1 LPFRHDRAIFGTLG
15 HPGQPPKNGAQSVSR
30 VEELAKMETANAHS
44 KRVLTEP
51 FIKAL
56 KAAPD
61 GKRYSVPDALVPGLL
76 VRVSAKGT
84 KSFVLWKRWNGA
96 QNPSTRALGRVGALT
111 LAKARDKARAWLD
124 IRSRGDDPRE
134 LEMER
139 REKEAERKAL
149 TFGTVMDDYLAR
161 VVRKRRHAKDDER
174 EIRKELLPRWKNKPL
189 SAITRRD
196 VVRLIDTITDRGA
209 QRQAHNIFGHIRAF
223 FRWAIERGAY
233 GIELSPCTTIR
244 PASLIG
250 KKATRDRVLNDDEI
264 RALWH
269 ACDRKVGFPF
279 GPALLLLLL
288 TGQRKLE
295 IGNAR
300 WSEIDL
306 DAKTLTIP
314 ASRFKTAT
322 IHVVPLSE
330 DAMMIVE
337 GLPRFEGPED
347 FLFTLDGR
355 RAVTGY
361 STAKER
367 VDEFMRTELGELAPW
382 TIHDL
387 RRTVRTRLA
396 ALRVNSD
403 VAEAVLGHVKPGVIG
418 IYDRHRYDDEKREAL
433 QAWAI
438 KLRSI
443 VGLDTMGNVVTLRQ
457 A

>member
-1 LPFRHDRAIFGTLG
+1 
-15 HPGQPPKNGAQSVSR
+15 
-30 VEELAKMETANAHS
+30 MESTSARS

-84 KSFVLWKRWNGA
+84 KSYVLWKRWNGA
-96 QNPSTRALGRVGALT
+96 QNPSTRALGRVGSLT
-111 LAKARDKARAWLD
+111 LAQARDKARDWLD
-124 IRSRGDDPRE
+124 IRSRGDDPKE
-134 LEMER
+134 LEKER

-149 TFGTVMDDYLAR
+149 TFGMVMDDYLVR

-196 VVRLIDTITDRGA
+196 VVKVIDTITDRNA
-209 QRQAHNIFGHIRAF
+209 PQQARHIFGHVRHF

-233 GIELSPCTTIR
+233 GIEVSPCANIR
-244 PASLIG
+244 PQSLIG
-250 KKATRDRVLNDDEI
+250 RRTTRDRVLTDDEI

-269 ACDRKVGFPF
+269 ACDRKIGFPF
-279 GPALLLLLL
+279 GPALMLLLL

-347 FLFTLDGR
+347 FLFTIDGCKP
-355 RAVTGY
+355 VTGW
-361 STAKER
+361 STSKER
-367 VDEFMRTELGELAPW
+367 LDKFMREELGELTPW
-382 TIHDL
+382 VIHDL

-396 ALRVNSD
+396 ALRINAD
-403 VAEAVLGHVKPGVIG
+403 VAEAVLGHVKPGIVG
-418 IYDRHRYDDEKREAL
+418 VYDRHRYDDEKREAL
-433 QAWAI
+433 EAWAI

-443 VGLDTMGNVVTLRQ
+443 VGPDTMGNVLQLRG